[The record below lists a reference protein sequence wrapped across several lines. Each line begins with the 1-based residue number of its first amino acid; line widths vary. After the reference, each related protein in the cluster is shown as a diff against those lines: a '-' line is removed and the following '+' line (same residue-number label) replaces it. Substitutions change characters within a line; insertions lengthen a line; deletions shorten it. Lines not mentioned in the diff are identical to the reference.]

1 MTNRR
6 SLTWGIVL
14 ASLYLSIIGAFLIFM
29 SGERNADVPTRH
41 HIYFCQHPE
50 SGLSLPCMYRKNDPV
65 SV

>member
-1 MTNRR
+1 MTRR
-6 SLTWGIVL
+6 RERSWLIIL

-29 SGERNADVPTRH
+29 SRERNTDLPRH

-65 SV
+65 NV